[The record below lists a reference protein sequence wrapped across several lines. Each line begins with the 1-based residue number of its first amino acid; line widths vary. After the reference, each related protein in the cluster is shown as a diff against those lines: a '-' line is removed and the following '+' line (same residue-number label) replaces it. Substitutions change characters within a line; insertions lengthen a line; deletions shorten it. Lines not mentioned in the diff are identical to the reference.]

1 MAHLKRNRYWY
12 TSEREG
18 GKVVSRYLG
27 TGGTGEL
34 IATHENY
41 RAAERQE
48 RAQARQAERAAEA
61 DTARAI
67 ATHGRMVH
75 ALLVEALKTAG
86 YHQHKREW
94 RKRR

>member
-27 TGGTGEL
+27 AGGAGEL
-34 IATHENY
+34 VATLEES
-41 RAAERQE
+41 RAGERQTH
-48 RAQARQAERAAEA
+48 AKARRGERAADAE
-61 DTARAI
+61 TERAI